1 MRPACLMLIV
11 LLYASTLFAAQ
22 DGAYNLFKRI
32 VVDLECVAEKAS
44 AAVFDA
50 AKLLET
56 ASTNMV
62 MRGGEVYRTSR
73 CVYSMNGLMQ
83 ADSSVFDFSEE
94 RCLRMLTMAKCV
106 AAVCAGGFIRNGRFR
121 FGCNSAKI
129 ESCKNERST
138 RRPKCWGCLALHRFS
153 KPVIIDYSTQ

>member
-1 MRPACLMLIV
+1 MCGR
-11 LLYASTLFAAQ
+11 
-22 DGAYNLFKRI
+22 
-32 VVDLECVAEKAS
+32 KAS

-83 ADSSVFDFSEE
+83 ADSSVFDLSEE
-94 RCLRMLTMAKCV
+94 RCLRMLTMAECV
-106 AAVCAGGFIRNGRFR
+106 AAVCADGKLPTGYAEPSHEWTQKLLTKLDDLCHQRWSKNGRIVFDS
-121 FGCNSAKI
+121 GMSARIMREESAGEIIIAFAGVETENDGRI
-129 ESCKNERST
+129 EA
-138 RRPKCWGCLALHRFS
+138 ALS
-153 KPVIIDYSTQ
+153 AVLSG

>member
-1 MRPACLMLIV
+1 MCGR
-11 LLYASTLFAAQ
+11 
-22 DGAYNLFKRI
+22 
-32 VVDLECVAEKAS
+32 KAS

-83 ADSSVFDFSEE
+83 ADSSVFDLSEE
-94 RCLRMLTMAKCV
+94 RCLRMLTMAECV

-138 RRPKCWGCLALHRFS
+138 RRPKCWECLALHRFS